1 MKVFYYQAPG
11 GNVGDDL
18 NGVLWQRLL
27 PDLQQLTAA
36 QWLVG
41 AGTTLDGRLNALEG
55 RKIIMGTGLRPN
67 VESWPD
73 GSLLRGD
80 VRFGAV
86 RGRLTA
92 QMLGLEPE
100 LALCDPGFLV
110 DRVWPVDKS
119 GATRVGL
126 VPHVYSERWSH
137 IAEAAADAGLEVI
150 SPRLPVE
157 EFLRRLGTCARVYC
171 ESLHAAIFADALRI
185 PWARTRIC
193 SHYYEG
199 KGVSEFKWQDTF
211 SVLGTSIESA
221 TRATLIPVRRR
232 GFRFVQVFAERRL
245 VRELLRRSDDAALF
259 GLSPGDRLQEQT
271 EALLDKVQQLRSP
284 ENVERWRAA
293 PRSALRLDEGQ
304 RRVRVLAF
312 PKDNGTTFLRKYS
325 AMLQAEGADLH
336 EFSYRCGLLQ
346 RYEVFH
352 IHWPDSHL
360 LTSSWWR
367 ALGKHAR
374 LALLMLWLRAR
385 GTRIVW
391 TMHNLKPHEKNHW
404 LSSWLFPLWFP
415 RLCTHVIALTA
426 NGLSSAT
433 SMYPPLRHKASAV
446 IPHGHYRDEYPPAPS
461 RETSCEQL
469 GLPRDRFTILFFG
482 NVRKY
487 KNVPLLIQAFRGM
500 VGEDVQL
507 IIAGEPGPGV
517 SADEIARL
525 AQGDARIHLHLR
537 FIPES
542 QVPMFFGTADLV
554 ALPFDSILNSGSVLL
569 ALSFDRMVI
578 APRLGSLPEIHS
590 KVGSR
595 WLRLYDG
602 PLTTELLEQARAAQ
616 SAAGSSQR
624 PDLSAFEWTTIAART
639 LDLYRLEARP
649 HPGRTRGRQYES
661 SLQTRRQA

>member
-1 MKVFYYQAPG
+1 MKVFYYHAPG

-27 PDLQQLTAA
+27 PDLERLTAA

-41 AGTTLDGRLNALEG
+41 AGTTLDGRLNALQG

-67 VESWPD
+67 AESWPE
-73 GSLLRGD
+73 GSVLQGD
-80 VRFGAV
+80 VRFAAV

-92 QMLGLEPE
+92 QALGLEPE
-100 LALCDPGFLV
+100 LAVCDPGFLV
-110 DRVWPVDKS
+110 DRVWPVDRA

-157 EFLRRLGTCARVYC
+157 EFLRRLGTCTRVYC

-185 PWARTRIC
+185 PWARARIC

-199 KGVSEFKWQDTF
+199 RGVSEFKWQDTF
-211 SVLGTSIESA
+211 SVLGKSVESA

-232 GFRFVQVFAERRL
+232 SFRFAQVFAERRV

-259 GLSPGDRLQEQT
+259 GLSSHERLQEQT
-271 EALLDKVQQLRSP
+271 ELLLGKVRQLRSP
-284 ENVERWRAA
+284 ENVERWRSA

-304 RRVRVLAF
+304 RCVRVLAF
-312 PKDNGTTFLRKYS
+312 PKDNGTAFLRRYS
-325 AMLQAEGADLH
+325 AMLQAEGAVLD
-336 EFSYRCGLLQ
+336 EFSYRRGLLR
-346 RYEVFH
+346 RYDVFH

-374 LALLMLWLRAR
+374 LALLMLWMRAR

-391 TMHNLKPHEKNHW
+391 TVHNLKSHEKNHW

-426 NGLSSAT
+426 NGLSSAIGL
-433 SMYPPLRHKASAV
+433 YPPLRHKPSAV
-446 IPHGHYRDEYPPAPS
+446 IPHGHYRDEYPPALS
-461 RETSCEQL
+461 REASREQL

-500 VGEDVQL
+500 ADPAVQL
-507 IIAGEPGPGV
+507 VIAGEPGPGV
-517 SADEIARL
+517 SADEIAGL
-525 AQGDARIHLHLR
+525 ARGDARIHLQLR

-542 QVPMFFGTADLV
+542 QVPAFLGAADLV

-569 ALSFDRMVI
+569 ALSFDRRVI
-578 APRLGSLPEIHS
+578 APCLGSLPEIHS

-595 WLRLYDG
+595 WLHLYDG
-602 PLTTELLEQARAAQ
+602 PLTTELLEQACAAPG
-616 SAAGSSQR
+616 STASSQR
-624 PDLSAFEWTTIAART
+624 PDLSAFEWASIAGLT

-649 HPGRTRGRQYES
+649 HPGRIRGRQYES
-661 SLQTRRQA
+661 SLQTRQE